1 MSRSDDDMK
10 IPGGLTVERDDV
22 VIRNR
27 PNPEMATRKPMPAAT
42 QSRKGWLILL
52 TVLVVVACGS
62 SGWLGYQVYQLQ
74 QENVALQADVTWS
87 RDRLEALGIAIEAT
101 GTSVSESGDTFAKKM
116 EFFDSEIRKLWGVSY
131 DKNRKSIADNAEAI
145 EASSKSLTSSID
157 AVRSQLTEVN
167 SQINKTLDQLKTAD
181 AQATRKLSDQTEQL
195 LVLRSEVE
203 LAVSKLNE
211 VPADLVSQVE
221 NHEEAIQAIDAARR
235 QFASNISQLQQ
246 QVNQLLLA
254 RPSTTNP

>member
-1 MSRSDDDMK
+1 MSRSDDDIK
-10 IPGGLTVERDDV
+10 IPGGLAVERDDV
-22 VIRNR
+22 VIPKR
-27 PNPEMATRKPMPAAT
+27 PATEMASRRPQSTAT
-42 QSRKGWLILL
+42 KSRKGWLILL
-52 TVLVVVACGS
+52 TVLVVIVCGS

-116 EFFDSEIRKLWGVSY
+116 EFFDSEIRKLWGVAY

-145 EASSKSLTSSID
+145 EASSKSLTGSID
-157 AVRSQLTEVN
+157 AVRTQLTEVN
-167 SQINKTLDQLKTAD
+167 NQINKTLEQLKTAD
-181 AQATRKLSDQTEQL
+181 TQTSRKIADQTEQL

-203 LAVSKLNE
+203 LAVSRLNE
-211 VPADLVSQVE
+211 VPANLAAQVE

-254 RPSTTNP
+254 RPSTANP